1 VRASRL
7 IYVENDPALRGIMV
21 QLLKQHSEIEL
32 LLASPSPT
40 EVLADDRVRRADV
53 ALIDLALGGQEING
67 LDLGIALRELNTDI
81 GIVIHSQY
89 PLTHLARRV
98 PEELR
103 IAWTF
108 LQKSG
113 DMSINDLV
121 AVLRSTAAGLGGQ
134 RTWSDDAD
142 HQLTLNLLTPR
153 QRAVMALAS
162 AGMGAGQIGQRLE
175 ISADSVRQDLSKS
188 YRALVP
194 NPKQGDDL

>member
-142 HQLTLNLLTPR
+142 H
-153 QRAVMALAS
+153 
-162 AGMGAGQIGQRLE
+162 
-175 ISADSVRQDLSKS
+175 
-188 YRALVP
+188 
-194 NPKQGDDL
+194 